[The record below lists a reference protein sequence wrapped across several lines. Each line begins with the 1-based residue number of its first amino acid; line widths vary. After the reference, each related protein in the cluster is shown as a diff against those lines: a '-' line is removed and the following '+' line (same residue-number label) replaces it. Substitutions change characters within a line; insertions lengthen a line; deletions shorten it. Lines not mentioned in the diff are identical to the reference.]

1 MGRRSALAPRPP
13 PPRAPPRPASP
24 DSLARASAP
33 QDGKTALDLAKSNN
47 KPECVWL
54 LENLKLLL
62 DEPDLLRLPFA
73 NIEPAY
79 RRRTCIRLAVVR
91 FWRDAAMRN
100 QYNINATTIGGRPG
114 GDGLRRDQA
123 EDCEAD
129 ASLPSA
135 FAADERASKMART
148 S

>member
-1 MGRRSALAPRPP
+1 MR
-13 PPRAPPRPASP
+13 
-24 DSLARASAP
+24 
-33 QDGKTALDLAKSNN
+33 NN
-47 KPECVWL
+47 KTECVWL

-73 NIEPAY
+73 DIEPAY

-100 QYNINATTIGGRPG
+100 QYDINATTIGGRPG

>member
-1 MGRRSALAPRPP
+1 MLLVCCIRGSAQLLYNR
-13 PPRAPPRPASP
+13 
-24 DSLARASAP
+24 
-33 QDGKTALDLAKSNN
+33 T
-47 KPECVWL
+47 ECVWL

>member
-1 MGRRSALAPRPP
+1 MR
-13 PPRAPPRPASP
+13 
-24 DSLARASAP
+24 
-33 QDGKTALDLAKSNN
+33 NN

-73 NIEPAY
+73 DIEPAY

-100 QYNINATTIGGRPG
+100 QYNITATTIGGRPG

>member
-1 MGRRSALAPRPP
+1 MQLVQPALCVWFWSALV
-13 PPRAPPRPASP
+13 
-24 DSLARASAP
+24 LCCCVLFEESA
-33 QDGKTALDLAKSNN
+33 QLLYNRT
-47 KPECVWL
+47 ECVWL

-73 NIEPAY
+73 DIEPAY

-100 QYNINATTIGGRPG
+100 QYDINATTIGGRPG

-135 FAADERASKMART
+135 FAADERANKRTRT